1 MFRAQ
6 VERGGQDTKKELQRS
21 AEESSVKSSTKYDLC
36 TCVRKKKTQGKN
48 RRKEEEEEEAPEF
61 TQGLVS

>member
-36 TCVRKKKTQGKN
+36 TCVRKKKKPKARTAE
-48 RRKEEEEEEAPEF
+48 RRRRTTEF